1 MLKVFLAEDEFVVRE
16 GIKNNIDWAS
26 HGYEFCG
33 EAADGELAYPMIQRL
48 KPDIVITDIKMP
60 FMDGLELSRLIKKEY
75 PDTEIVILSG
85 YAEFDYAKEA
95 ISLGVAH
102 YLTKPIS
109 GEELLKEIDAV
120 AVRVEEKKQEKALR
134 DRYEREMAETGD
146 EARRQL
152 FYDIVSGRFG
162 TSQLLESAAGLKM
175 DISAMWYNLILF
187 TIMNPWKDNEGSDN
201 VLGNMQAALQ
211 SVIDKQNVNLLDRK
225 TEGIAILVK
234 ADSAEELTE
243 RIKKIEND
251 FVTVLSEYSN
261 VRYFAG
267 IGTPVN
273 RLRAL
278 AESFNH
284 ARHAFAMRFLMDES
298 RFLRYDDIADNNIA
312 GMHAEEFDMAN
323 VNMTESD
330 KKKVSEFIRRGD
342 RSDVLYFVEAYI
354 DQLKEG
360 AVKSTLFRQYL
371 AMDMYFAAAAFVES
385 IGMPKSELEPV
396 DQNSGVLKN
405 VDKTKEYLVRLID
418 KAMEL
423 RDNNVTN
430 RYGDVIEEVKSYID
444 ENYGDEELSLNMV
457 AAHVGFSPNHLSMVF
472 SQETGNSFIR
482 YLTEYRMNKAM
493 ELLRC
498 TGKRSVEI
506 SLEVGYKDP
515 HYFSYLFKKTVGMTP
530 TQYRG
535 RQKEEA
541 ND

>member
-16 GIKNNIDWAS
+16 GIKNNIDWES

-109 GEELLKEIDAV
+109 GEELLKEIDEV
-120 AVRVEEKKQEKALR
+120 AVRVEEKKREKALR

-162 TSQLLESAAGLKM
+162 TSQLLESADRLKM

-187 TIMNPWKDNEGSDN
+187 TIMNPWKDNEEYAGVPDD
-201 VLGNMQAALQ
+201 MQTALQ
-211 SVIDKQNVNLLDRK
+211 AIIDKSDVNMFDRK

-234 ADSAEELTE
+234 ADSEEELTE
-243 RIKKIEND
+243 RIKLIVND
-251 FVTVLSEYSN
+251 FVTVLSEYGE
-261 VRYFAG
+261 VKYFGG

-278 AESFNH
+278 TESFDK

-298 RFLRYDDIADNNIA
+298 RFLHYEDIADNSVGGI
-312 GMHAEEFDMAN
+312 HTEEFDIAN

-330 KKKVSEFIRRGD
+330 KRKVSEFIRRGD
-342 RSDVLYFVEAYI
+342 RNDALYFVEAYI
-354 DQLKEG
+354 DQLNEG
-360 AVKSTLFRQYL
+360 AAKSTLFRQYL

-385 IGMPKSELEPV
+385 IGMPKTELEPV
-396 DQNSGVLKN
+396 DQNSGALKN

-423 RDNNVTN
+423 RDSNVAN
-430 RYGDVIEEVKSYID
+430 RYGDVIEEVKAYID
-444 ENYGDEELSLNMV
+444 KNYGDEDLSLNMV
-457 AAHVGFSPNHLSMVF
+457 ASHVGFSPNHLSMVF
-472 SQETGNSFIR
+472 SQETGNSFIK

-498 TGKRSVEI
+498 TGKRNVEI

-535 RQKEEA
+535 GQKEDA

>member
-16 GIKNNIDWAS
+16 GIKNNIDWES

-109 GEELLKEIDAV
+109 GEELLKEIDEV
-120 AVRVEEKKQEKALR
+120 AVRVEEKKREKALR

-162 TSQLLESAAGLKM
+162 TSQLLESADRLKM

-187 TIMNPWKDNEGSDN
+187 TIMNPWKDNEEYAGVPDD
-201 VLGNMQAALQ
+201 MQTALQ
-211 SVIDKQNVNLLDRK
+211 AIIDKSDVNMFDRK

-234 ADSAEELTE
+234 ADSEEELTE
-243 RIKKIEND
+243 RIKLIVND
-251 FVTVLSEYSN
+251 FVTVLSEHGE
-261 VRYFAG
+261 VKYFGG

-278 AESFNH
+278 TESFDK

-298 RFLRYDDIADNNIA
+298 RFLHYEDIADNSVGGI
-312 GMHAEEFDMAN
+312 HTEEFDIAN

-330 KKKVSEFIRRGD
+330 KRKVSEFIRRGD
-342 RSDVLYFVEAYI
+342 RNDALYFVEAYI
-354 DQLKEG
+354 DQLNEG
-360 AVKSTLFRQYL
+360 AAKSTLFRQYL

-385 IGMPKSELEPV
+385 IGMPKTELEPV

-423 RDNNVTN
+423 RDSNVAN
-430 RYGDVIEEVKSYID
+430 RYGDVIEEVKAYID
-444 ENYGDEELSLNMV
+444 KNYGDEDLSLNMV
-457 AAHVGFSPNHLSMVF
+457 ASHVGFSPNHLSMVF
-472 SQETGNSFIR
+472 SQETGNSFIK

-498 TGKRSVEI
+498 TGKRNVEI

-535 RQKEEA
+535 GQKEDA